1 MLQHQTVLRVLHK
14 TLGLGGLDAAAT
26 FRLLGLPG
34 EAAGETAEESSLQA
48 TQGRDCTLYRGYLTM
63 QHIMAA
69 FNNAILLGRLGTNA
83 PPPECPDDWDVQDG
97 EAAWDTD
104 TMASAISL
112 YGLARV
118 YKHAVLGQLQRFEE
132 EAGRVFPLTF
142 RLELLENAFSLLFVT
157 HNNLRRDARDDEDA
171 TDAEDD
177 ARSGRVFPL
186 TFRLELLEN
195 AFSLLFVTH
204 NNLRRDAR
212 DDEDATDAEDDARSE
227 DPHSPTGSN
236 NRVHQ
241 EGNQT
246 AGGEDACHVASPTLA
261 SSVAGAKETSDSLS
275 GKGST
280 ASSGAG
286 PSAVG
291 FLCPPFLVPDVLA
304 TLCSAVLAAWAAST
318 KEAATV
324 PTWPVQTS
332 VSWDEFASRLDQLR
346 KHIVDAQWRYELI
359 TSTST
364 LDAGPQDESMGPPP
378 GSSSWAGNSESS
390 RDELPVAPLRKLSR
404 KSKRRRRCSS
414 MTLDSSQRS
423 IIEKMLAGPEA
434 LLRYCLWHSNYRSAG
449 QVVQMMKLQG
459 SHDDQELHFSQRLED
474 VTQRLAAL
482 SAPARTTTQAT
493 EEKTA
498 DGLTTLVSQA
508 AGEGLHLTM
517 ATALVDRLLC
527 SSGVPG
533 TPEAEHLLR
542 HSPEGGSGMVGT
554 LAERNFAEEY
564 GSGGPHV
571 AAIADLAL
579 TVGVPR
585 DVSER
590 LLALAVSKRESYATG
605 NLCGQVRKL
614 TTTLEALRQF
624 VQEVIDGGGVG
635 AVGSCGGDAET
646 SLMALLGNYA
656 DVLDAETLQQ
666 QRAAWRTIEAVYRK
680 VRVLLEC
687 QSSSSSGNSDNRVE
701 LHASFLALAKAT
713 SGDQRGNLRFLPA
726 FKFDFL
732 RAVYAHT
739 RQLHGAIREASQ
751 HSKTKVGRHLEESH
765 LWVLSQSPSAL
776 LTRLVLQEEVAPRRL
791 EGVALQMKLSL
802 GHVLAR
808 HCCPRILLAPPTS
821 PTPALPRVLNDFA
834 GVPTTAAA
842 RHPNFVVKCLLKG
855 LISLLRVHCK
865 AGDSFVTLGG
875 AGALGRSSAF
885 AAWSLGCQELRQV
898 DLCQLQEGAGRLA
911 FFLNLANLLTV
922 HGAVLQAATIPP
934 QDLEE
939 CTFVALTSPYLH
951 QRSLQER
958 LVAYHV
964 GQLGIVTLFQLKRK
978 LLFCNHPLDVVDG
991 RDHLLEILMAQEA
1004 PVAEA
1009 FAPPFHPKVVFALV
1023 QGRISDPKLEVIY
1036 PETIESQFQTAVD
1049 RCMTQIKAMTLSGVR
1064 TIIFPWQMSFFLT
1077 STMQLDESCE
1087 ELRTSLKAIVPEGFV
1102 KDFQKE
1108 DSNFGLVLDG
1118 PVAVVTPDETKP
1130 PWGAK
1135 LPPGVLP
1142 YLEERCPLLMRLL
1155 SFMLPKAP
1163 KEAFF
1168 EEALKFRASPLENLL
1183 GHAYSLWVQ
1192 VATSRSHH
1200 AWMAMALGGRSHGG
1214 LVWEA
1219 LQELS
1224 SQGDWVT
1231 ALSLVELVDA
1241 LDGDHSSDLASHRRN
1256 VLRLLASRDSW
1267 QEDDSGPWTYAMR
1280 IHDLELRV
1288 DCVLG
1293 NYLKWPDLHASQ
1305 TLESLQSQCLYLGN
1319 STLHAKVAA
1328 ELHRLRLYK
1337 QIAEG
1342 LRESG
1347 ETVPLGASWKE
1358 VAKHSVSDPTLVLEK
1373 LSAASLYNAAPRWAE
1388 LHVVPDNCRLVVAEL
1403 KALDLLT
1410 QSPPASEAAFQL
1422 TEEFDKERESFP
1434 LWQRVLERLPHGQ
1447 GQILLLDHLLGCY
1460 KDCLMDSELLSY
1472 QQLAIGLR
1480 MFTCVETAKQ
1490 QDYVPLVNH
1499 PSLLLE
1505 QQLMNA
1511 EVDAVGRSLEA
1522 VSVFLDR
1529 EQSPF
1534 RREAANALLETYASK
1549 ALELLLLPSPSSEP
1563 DMASQP
1569 AASNSSVGS
1578 SDGAFVMPPKPPP
1591 ESEWTPD
1598 TEVACCMVCRI
1609 EHFSMFS
1616 RRHHC
1621 RRCGRVVCASC
1632 SQHSMLV
1639 EGFGKAK
1646 VRVCDDC
1653 LLQTIKLGSTGASS
1667 EDSVVSAE
1675 QGAHLTL
1682 GEGSVK
1688 GASSKGE
1695 QGGTSRTWSL
1705 CRPPLWLL
1713 SANPEE
1719 NKVIREHF
1727 YYERA
1732 PSVSLCLSIL
1742 EKHSSLAECATFILS
1757 LCDTLLALLA
1767 PKSTSDKL
1775 VDYGLIITIL
1785 KSLILRAKVKFLE
1798 AGMSTGISWSEA
1810 YLRRVDIVSLVVTAN
1825 CQHLLPD
1832 EMLVGADGQGE
1843 ASNGGRKTGNRGPGL
1858 DQGPERKLRD
1868 RLMETERMALALEVS
1883 NKCGLEKSG
1892 VFAAWGLA
1900 MLRAGDWAA
1909 ARDKFAHCLQKP
1921 KDKGSAES
1929 PLLKEIIESL
1939 EKSQYPGISKAAA
1952 VFCAIAS
1959 LKGLKDPAIMMK
1971 VPVGDLMG
1979 AVYSEC
1985 RNYLELYGSHRS
1997 MLSFMFKHGR
2007 TTQALEYYLD
2017 KGCEAELFLEELLE
2031 PACRHGLL
2039 EPFLGQLRGLDPT
2052 LGRWWSTLLAC
2063 CRSLGRRGSIHT
2075 LHRLQ
2080 LFMEDYL
2087 RAAVTSIQFF
2097 ERPPTSSYCELHG
2110 RLRHLAEARSHLE
2123 TYLAKYNTWEGHRAL
2138 WPGTQVLAMAPKE
2151 VNRNVSIVN
2160 LQMDV
2165 TRFLNARELDQGV
2178 LLRPVDAPSD
2188 WRPPTLFGDTSDK
2201 MDLACLV
2208 LINGSNVEEG
2218 FGAAFRIIQEHHLEG
2233 GPVFERAAGSLLAW
2247 KGSQQ
2252 VERLVGCIHSC
2263 GFPGRYD
2270 TDAVV
2275 LAALRHLASTG
2286 DEKKELDVLIRCL
2299 RNDVNKIEGYMLAGR
2314 LKTAYLLAVRQN
2326 RTDHVRRI
2334 MVLAEEA
2341 GQESVRTICE
2351 KRLEAM
2357 AEVPR

>member
-1 MLQHQTVLRVLHK
+1 MLAQGQ
-14 TLGLGGLDAAAT
+14 
-26 FRLLGLPG
+26 PG
-34 EAAGETAEESSLQA
+34 ELGCWV
-48 TQGRDCTLYRGYLTM
+48 GRC
-63 QHIMAA
+63 
-69 FNNAILLGRLGTNA
+69 
-83 PPPECPDDWDVQDG
+83 
-97 EAAWDTD
+97 
-104 TMASAISL
+104 
-112 YGLARV
+112 
-118 YKHAVLGQLQRFEE
+118 
-132 EAGRVFPLTF
+132 AGR
-142 RLELLENAFSLLFVT
+142 A
-157 HNNLRRDARDDEDA
+157 
-171 TDAEDD
+171 
-177 ARSGRVFPL
+177 
-186 TFRLELLEN
+186 
-195 AFSLLFVTH
+195 
-204 NNLRRDAR
+204 
-212 DDEDATDAEDDARSE
+212 
-227 DPHSPTGSN
+227 
-236 NRVHQ
+236 
-241 EGNQT
+241 
-246 AGGEDACHVASPTLA
+246 
-261 SSVAGAKETSDSLS
+261 
-275 GKGST
+275 
-280 ASSGAG
+280 
-286 PSAVG
+286 
-291 FLCPPFLVPDVLA
+291 
-304 TLCSAVLAAWAAST
+304 
-318 KEAATV
+318 
-324 PTWPVQTS
+324 
-332 VSWDEFASRLDQLR
+332 
-346 KHIVDAQWRYELI
+346 IY
-359 TSTST
+359 
-364 LDAGPQDESMGPPP
+364 
-378 GSSSWAGNSESS
+378 
-390 RDELPVAPLRKLSR
+390 
-404 KSKRRRRCSS
+404 
-414 MTLDSSQRS
+414 
-423 IIEKMLAGPEA
+423 
-434 LLRYCLWHSNYRSAG
+434 
-449 QVVQMMKLQG
+449 
-459 SHDDQELHFSQRLED
+459 
-474 VTQRLAAL
+474 RLAWKAL
-482 SAPARTTTQAT
+482 
-493 EEKTA
+493 
-498 DGLTTLVSQA
+498 
-508 AGEGLHLTM
+508 H
-517 ATALVDRLLC
+517 
-527 SSGVPG
+527 
-533 TPEAEHLLR
+533 
-542 HSPEGGSGMVGT
+542 
-554 LAERNFAEEY
+554 
-564 GSGGPHV
+564 
-571 AAIADLAL
+571 
-579 TVGVPR
+579 
-585 DVSER
+585 
-590 LLALAVSKRESYATG
+590 
-605 NLCGQVRKL
+605 
-614 TTTLEALRQF
+614 
-624 VQEVIDGGGVG
+624 
-635 AVGSCGGDAET
+635 
-646 SLMALLGNYA
+646 
-656 DVLDAETLQQ
+656 
-666 QRAAWRTIEAVYRK
+666 
-680 VRVLLEC
+680 RV
-687 QSSSSSGNSDNRVE
+687 
-701 LHASFLALAKAT
+701 
-713 SGDQRGNLRFLPA
+713 
-726 FKFDFL
+726 
-732 RAVYAHT
+732 
-739 RQLHGAIREASQ
+739 
-751 HSKTKVGRHLEESH
+751 
-765 LWVLSQSPSAL
+765 
-776 LTRLVLQEEVAPRRL
+776 
-791 EGVALQMKLSL
+791 
-802 GHVLAR
+802 
-808 HCCPRILLAPPTS
+808 
-821 PTPALPRVLNDFA
+821 
-834 GVPTTAAA
+834 
-842 RHPNFVVKCLLKG
+842 
-855 LISLLRVHCK
+855 
-865 AGDSFVTLGG
+865 
-875 AGALGRSSAF
+875 
-885 AAWSLGCQELRQV
+885 
-898 DLCQLQEGAGRLA
+898 
-911 FFLNLANLLTV
+911 
-922 HGAVLQAATIPP
+922 
-934 QDLEE
+934 
-939 CTFVALTSPYLH
+939 
-951 QRSLQER
+951 
-958 LVAYHV
+958 
-964 GQLGIVTLFQLKRK
+964 
-978 LLFCNHPLDVVDG
+978 
-991 RDHLLEILMAQEA
+991 AQEA

-1036 PETIESQFQTAVD
+1036 PETIESQFQSAVD

-1087 ELRTSLKAIVPEGFV
+1087 ELRSSLKAIVPEGFV

-1118 PVAVVTPDETKP
+1118 PVAVVTPDESKP

-1192 VATSRSHH
+1192 VATSRSHQ
-1200 AWMAMALGGRSHGG
+1200 AWMGMALGGRSHGG

-1241 LDGDHSSDLASHRRN
+1241 LDGDHSSDLAAHRRN

-1293 NYLKWPDLHASQ
+1293 NHLKWPDLHASQ
-1305 TLESLQSQCLYLGN
+1305 TLESLLSQCLYLGN

-1410 QSPPASEAAFQL
+1410 QSPPASEAAFRL
-1422 TEEFDKERESFP
+1422 TEGFDKERESFPLWQRVLERLPHGQGQILLLDHLLGCYKDCLMDSELLSYQQLAIGLRVIYPETIESQFQSAVDRCMTQIKAMTLSGVRTIIFPWQMSFFLTSTMQLDESCEELRSSLKAIVPEGFVKDFQKEDSNFGLVLDGPVAVVTPDESKPPWGAKLPPGVLPYLEERCPLLMRLLSFMLPKAPKEAFFEEALKFRASPLENLLGHAYSLWVQVATSRSHQAWMGMALGGRSHGGLVWEALQELSSQGDWVTALSLVELVDALDGDHSSDLAAHRRNVLRLLASRDSWQEDDSGPWTYAMRIHDLELRVDCVLGNHLKWPDLHASQTLESLLSQCLYLGNSTLHAKVAAELHRLRLYKQIAEGLRESGETVPLGASWKEVAKHSVSDPTLVLEKLSAASLYNAAPRWAELHVVPDNCRLVVAELKALDLLTQSPPASEAAFRLTEGFDKERESFPLWQRVLERLPHGQGQILLLDHLLGCYKDCLMDSELLSYQQLAIGLRMFTCVETAKQQDYVPLVNHPSLLLEQQLMNAEELSSQGDWVTALSLVELVDALDGDHSSDLAAHRRNVLRLLASRDSWQEDDSGPWTYAMRIHDLELRVDCVLGNHLKWPDLHASQTLESLLSQCLYLGNSTLHAKVAAELHRLRLYKQIAEGLRESGETVPLGASWKEVAKHSVSDPTLVLEKLSAASLYNAAPRWAELHVVPDNCRLVVAELKALDLLTQSPPASEAAFRLTEGFDKERESFP

-1522 VSVFLDR
+1522 VSPFLDR

-1667 EDSVVSAE
+1667 EDSVVSAD
-1675 QGAHLTL
+1675 QGAQLSL

-1832 EMLVGADGQGE
+1832 EMLVG
-1843 ASNGGRKTGNRGPGL
+1843 
-1858 DQGPERKLRD
+1858 
-1868 RLMETERMALALEVS
+1868 
-1883 NKCGLEKSG
+1883 
-1892 VFAAWGLA
+1892 
-1900 MLRAGDWAA
+1900 
-1909 ARDKFAHCLQKP
+1909 
-1921 KDKGSAES
+1921 
-1929 PLLKEIIESL
+1929 
-1939 EKSQYPGISKAAA
+1939 
-1952 VFCAIAS
+1952 
-1959 LKGLKDPAIMMK
+1959 
-1971 VPVGDLMG
+1971 
-1979 AVYSEC
+1979 
-1985 RNYLELYGSHRS
+1985 
-1997 MLSFMFKHGR
+1997 
-2007 TTQALEYYLD
+2007 
-2017 KGCEAELFLEELLE
+2017 
-2031 PACRHGLL
+2031 
-2039 EPFLGQLRGLDPT
+2039 
-2052 LGRWWSTLLAC
+2052 
-2063 CRSLGRRGSIHT
+2063 
-2075 LHRLQ
+2075 
-2080 LFMEDYL
+2080 
-2087 RAAVTSIQFF
+2087 
-2097 ERPPTSSYCELHG
+2097 
-2110 RLRHLAEARSHLE
+2110 
-2123 TYLAKYNTWEGHRAL
+2123 
-2138 WPGTQVLAMAPKE
+2138 
-2151 VNRNVSIVN
+2151 
-2160 LQMDV
+2160 
-2165 TRFLNARELDQGV
+2165 
-2178 LLRPVDAPSD
+2178 
-2188 WRPPTLFGDTSDK
+2188 
-2201 MDLACLV
+2201 
-2208 LINGSNVEEG
+2208 
-2218 FGAAFRIIQEHHLEG
+2218 
-2233 GPVFERAAGSLLAW
+2233 
-2247 KGSQQ
+2247 
-2252 VERLVGCIHSC
+2252 
-2263 GFPGRYD
+2263 
-2270 TDAVV
+2270 
-2275 LAALRHLASTG
+2275 
-2286 DEKKELDVLIRCL
+2286 
-2299 RNDVNKIEGYMLAGR
+2299 
-2314 LKTAYLLAVRQN
+2314 
-2326 RTDHVRRI
+2326 
-2334 MVLAEEA
+2334 
-2341 GQESVRTICE
+2341 
-2351 KRLEAM
+2351 
-2357 AEVPR
+2357 

>member
-1 MLQHQTVLRVLHK
+1 
-14 TLGLGGLDAAAT
+14 
-26 FRLLGLPG
+26 
-34 EAAGETAEESSLQA
+34 
-48 TQGRDCTLYRGYLTM
+48 
-63 QHIMAA
+63 
-69 FNNAILLGRLGTNA
+69 
-83 PPPECPDDWDVQDG
+83 
-97 EAAWDTD
+97 
-104 TMASAISL
+104 
-112 YGLARV
+112 
-118 YKHAVLGQLQRFEE
+118 
-132 EAGRVFPLTF
+132 
-142 RLELLENAFSLLFVT
+142 
-157 HNNLRRDARDDEDA
+157 
-171 TDAEDD
+171 
-177 ARSGRVFPL
+177 
-186 TFRLELLEN
+186 
-195 AFSLLFVTH
+195 
-204 NNLRRDAR
+204 
-212 DDEDATDAEDDARSE
+212 
-227 DPHSPTGSN
+227 
-236 NRVHQ
+236 
-241 EGNQT
+241 
-246 AGGEDACHVASPTLA
+246 
-261 SSVAGAKETSDSLS
+261 
-275 GKGST
+275 
-280 ASSGAG
+280 
-286 PSAVG
+286 
-291 FLCPPFLVPDVLA
+291 
-304 TLCSAVLAAWAAST
+304 
-318 KEAATV
+318 
-324 PTWPVQTS
+324 
-332 VSWDEFASRLDQLR
+332 
-346 KHIVDAQWRYELI
+346 
-359 TSTST
+359 
-364 LDAGPQDESMGPPP
+364 
-378 GSSSWAGNSESS
+378 
-390 RDELPVAPLRKLSR
+390 
-404 KSKRRRRCSS
+404 
-414 MTLDSSQRS
+414 
-423 IIEKMLAGPEA
+423 
-434 LLRYCLWHSNYRSAG
+434 
-449 QVVQMMKLQG
+449 
-459 SHDDQELHFSQRLED
+459 
-474 VTQRLAAL
+474 
-482 SAPARTTTQAT
+482 
-493 EEKTA
+493 
-498 DGLTTLVSQA
+498 
-508 AGEGLHLTM
+508 
-517 ATALVDRLLC
+517 
-527 SSGVPG
+527 
-533 TPEAEHLLR
+533 
-542 HSPEGGSGMVGT
+542 
-554 LAERNFAEEY
+554 
-564 GSGGPHV
+564 
-571 AAIADLAL
+571 
-579 TVGVPR
+579 
-585 DVSER
+585 
-590 LLALAVSKRESYATG
+590 
-605 NLCGQVRKL
+605 
-614 TTTLEALRQF
+614 
-624 VQEVIDGGGVG
+624 
-635 AVGSCGGDAET
+635 
-646 SLMALLGNYA
+646 
-656 DVLDAETLQQ
+656 
-666 QRAAWRTIEAVYRK
+666 
-680 VRVLLEC
+680 VRVLLEH
-687 QSSSSSGNSDNRVE
+687 QSSSSSGSSDSRVE

-713 SGDQRGNLRFLPA
+713 AGDQRGNLRFLPA

-821 PTPALPRVLNDFA
+821 PTPALPRVLNDYA

-885 AAWSLGCQELRQV
+885 AAWALGCQELRQV

-922 HGAVLQAATIPP
+922 HGAVLQAAAIPP

-1036 PETIESQFQTAVD
+1036 PETIESQFQSAVD

-1118 PVAVVTPDETKP
+1118 PVAVVTSDERKP

-1192 VATSRSHH
+1192 VATSRSHQ
-1200 AWMAMALGGRSHGG
+1200 AWMGMALGGRSHGG

-1219 LQELS
+1219 LQELA

-1241 LDGDHSSDLASHRRN
+1241 LDGDHSSDLAAHRRN

-1293 NYLKWPDLHASQ
+1293 NHLKWPDLHASQ

-1347 ETVPLGASWKE
+1347 ETVALGASWKE

-1410 QSPPASEAAFQL
+1410 QSPPASEAAF
-1422 TEEFDKERESFP
+1422 
-1434 LWQRVLERLPHGQ
+1434 
-1447 GQILLLDHLLGCY
+1447 
-1460 KDCLMDSELLSY
+1460 
-1472 QQLAIGLR
+1472 R
-1480 MFTCVETAKQ
+1480 MFTCVETAKQQDYVPLVNHPSLLLEQQLMNAEMFTCVEAAKQ

-1522 VSVFLDR
+1522 VSVFLDQ

-1563 DMASQP
+1563 DMASQPAASNSSVGSSDGAFVMPPKPPPESEWTPDTEVACCMVCRIEHFSMP

-1675 QGAHLTL
+1675 QGTHLNL
-1682 GEGSVK
+1682 GVVLNGTTGGPNSHGGTKQDQDITACCDLSSVQSRQVAVGGDVRRALGPALSYCVDAPEGSVK

-1832 EMLVGADGQGE
+1832 EMLVGMRSSYSIQKKME
-1843 ASNGGRKTGNRGPGL
+1843 IVEWHRKNGINQRHGKT
-1858 DQGPERKLRD
+1858 KLKR
-1868 RLMETERMALALEVS
+1868 T
-1883 NKCGLEKSG
+1883 
-1892 VFAAWGLA
+1892 
-1900 MLRAGDWAA
+1900 
-1909 ARDKFAHCLQKP
+1909 
-1921 KDKGSAES
+1921 
-1929 PLLKEIIESL
+1929 
-1939 EKSQYPGISKAAA
+1939 
-1952 VFCAIAS
+1952 
-1959 LKGLKDPAIMMK
+1959 
-1971 VPVGDLMG
+1971 MG
-1979 AVYSEC
+1979 A
-1985 RNYLELYGSHRS
+1985 G
-1997 MLSFMFKHGR
+1997 
-2007 TTQALEYYLD
+2007 
-2017 KGCEAELFLEELLE
+2017 
-2031 PACRHGLL
+2031 
-2039 EPFLGQLRGLDPT
+2039 
-2052 LGRWWSTLLAC
+2052 
-2063 CRSLGRRGSIHT
+2063 
-2075 LHRLQ
+2075 
-2080 LFMEDYL
+2080 
-2087 RAAVTSIQFF
+2087 
-2097 ERPPTSSYCELHG
+2097 
-2110 RLRHLAEARSHLE
+2110 
-2123 TYLAKYNTWEGHRAL
+2123 
-2138 WPGTQVLAMAPKE
+2138 
-2151 VNRNVSIVN
+2151 
-2160 LQMDV
+2160 
-2165 TRFLNARELDQGV
+2165 
-2178 LLRPVDAPSD
+2178 RPVFGEEIDYALIWTSWRLGDQPVEPS
-2188 WRPPTLFGDTSDK
+2188 TTSFSK
-2201 MDLACLV
+2201 
-2208 LINGSNVEEG
+2208 
-2218 FGAAFRIIQEHHLEG
+2218 
-2233 GPVFERAAGSLLAW
+2233 
-2247 KGSQQ
+2247 
-2252 VERLVGCIHSC
+2252 
-2263 GFPGRYD
+2263 
-2270 TDAVV
+2270 
-2275 LAALRHLASTG
+2275 STR
-2286 DEKKELDVLIRCL
+2286 D
-2299 RNDVNKIEGYMLAGR
+2299 
-2314 LKTAYLLAVRQN
+2314 
-2326 RTDHVRRI
+2326 
-2334 MVLAEEA
+2334 
-2341 GQESVRTICE
+2341 S
-2351 KRLEAM
+2351 
-2357 AEVPR
+2357 